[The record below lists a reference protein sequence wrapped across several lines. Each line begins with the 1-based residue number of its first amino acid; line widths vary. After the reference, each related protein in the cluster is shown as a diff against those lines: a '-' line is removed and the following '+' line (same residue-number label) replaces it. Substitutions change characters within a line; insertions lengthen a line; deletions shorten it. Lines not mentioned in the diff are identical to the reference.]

1 MVTGLDP
8 HRNNGAFFLVII
20 DAGCVQR
27 LRPGTFVKRA
37 RLVDKLRCPAR
48 GRCLG
53 GQRHINRWAEDA
65 CGAEKLRV

>member
-8 HRNNGAFFLVII
+8 HRNNGAFFLVVI
-20 DAGCVQR
+20 DAGGVQR
-27 LRPGTFVKRA
+27 LRPGTFIKRT

-53 GQRHINRWAEDA
+53 GAEA
-65 CGAEKLRV
+65 HKSLG